1 MSGNP
6 LFGSLVFAA
15 ALIAAILVALSARS
29 VLRLFTRNLRRVGRL
44 ARGASS
50 EANKGVRAGAGA
62 VPYTAMAQ
70 VIGFKSLAEEM
81 LGEVPQN
88 VRRMVRRQGVIFRSA
103 NANQAV
109 DTLAGSLSLDDAKRN
124 LESAKQYYEE
134 PMGQNVSPVFLY
146 EDSEEALIIRILK
159 DVDLVFF
166 YVTRRI
172 NRNISRNVLKLIA
185 ILTALVLIFPFA
197 AGAVVQLVHG
207 DPVVGYAVDAALLIG
222 FAGAMALLKLFYTV
236 ATRNNGQY
244 FNHFVQTYF
253 GRLLNQYK
261 SASGAFAGVMNDR
274 TSDLS
279 AIEGDANVW
288 FLNLHW
294 LAARQWFLDLYVRNM
309 IFQVARN
316 LWLFYLTAPAYFL
329 LAGAI
334 YGGLYWMGLQPFFWA
349 KDITATLA
357 IFVPWLLLFAFYLW
371 SLTGLLREFW
381 HEITSGGWLGFQTM
395 DVKTLIE
402 KTIGPIVREVVDRR
416 RDPMGRHAYPS

>member
-1 MSGNP
+1 MSNP
-6 LFGSLVFAA
+6 LFGSLVFVGI
-15 ALIAAILVALSARS
+15 LIGVVLIALSARS
-29 VLRLFTRNLRRVGRL
+29 VLRLFTRNLRRAGRL
-44 ARGASS
+44 AQG
-50 EANKGVRAGAGA
+50 EARAGARASGSA

-70 VIGFKSLAEEM
+70 AIGFKSLAEAM
-81 LGEVPQN
+81 LGEVPAG
-88 VRRMVRRQGVIFRSA
+88 VRRMVRRQGFIFRSA

-109 DTLAGSLSLDDAKRN
+109 DALAGSLSLDDAKRN
-124 LESAKQYYEE
+124 LESAKQYYET

-197 AGAVVQLVHG
+197 AGAAMQMLAKN
-207 DPVVGYAVDAALLIG
+207 PPAAYAVDGALLLG
-222 FAGAMALLKLFYTV
+222 FAGLMALLKLFYTI

-261 SASGAFAGVMNDR
+261 SASGAFAGVLNDR
-274 TSDLS
+274 TSDLQ
-279 AIEGDANVW
+279 AIEGDANIW

-329 LAGAI
+329 AAGAI
-334 YGGLYWMGLQPFFWA
+334 YGVLYLLGLQPFFWA
-349 KDITATLA
+349 KDVTTALA
-357 IFVPWLLLFAFYLW
+357 VFLPWLLLIAFYAW
-371 SLTGLLREFW
+371 SLTGLLRAFW

-416 RDPMGRHAYPS
+416 RDPMGRHAYPT